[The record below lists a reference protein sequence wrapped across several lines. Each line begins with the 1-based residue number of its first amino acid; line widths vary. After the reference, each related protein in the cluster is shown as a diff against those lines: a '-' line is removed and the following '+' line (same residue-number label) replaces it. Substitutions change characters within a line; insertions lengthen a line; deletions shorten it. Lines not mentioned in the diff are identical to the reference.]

1 MKKPFC
7 KGEFNNNNNKSE
19 NVIVLNVKKGDVV
32 NIEKDIKFNVLFPTS
47 DLIQENVINNNS
59 LVVKLEYKD
68 FKMLFTGDIEEIAE
82 ERLLKLY
89 DKEELK
95 ADILKVPHH
104 GSKTSSSQKFL
115 EAVSPKLAL
124 IGVGENNKFGHPN
137 DEVLNRIHKLRCPNL

>member
-1 MKKPFC
+1 M
-7 KGEFNNNNNKSE
+7 
-19 NVIVLNVKKGDVV
+19 
-32 NIEKDIKFNVLFPTS
+32 
-47 DLIQENVINNNS
+47 INNNS

-82 ERLLKLY
+82 ESLLKLY
-89 DKEELK
+89 EKEELK

-104 GSKTSSSQKFL
+104 GSKTSSSKKFL